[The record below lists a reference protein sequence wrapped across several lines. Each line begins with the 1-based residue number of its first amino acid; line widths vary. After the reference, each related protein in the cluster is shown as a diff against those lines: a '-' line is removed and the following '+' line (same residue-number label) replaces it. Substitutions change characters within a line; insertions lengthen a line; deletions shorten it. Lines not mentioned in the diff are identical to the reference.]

1 MVANQPMVELW
12 NGVDTAAW
20 TTHPERYDTML
31 APFGDAVLDAA
42 RPTPGEKVLDVG
54 CGAGTLTLAAAR
66 AVGPTGTATG
76 VDISRPLLD
85 LAAQRA
91 DQSGSTTAAFEEADA
106 QTAPLEP
113 DIYDVI
119 VSRFGVMFFDDPVAA
134 FSNLRRAARPGGRLA
149 FVCWQ
154 ALGENEWAMVPV
166 LAALP
171 HVGVPEAPAPGAPG
185 PFAFGDR
192 DRILE
197 TLSPA
202 GWADVRIEELRTSIH
217 VGGAAD
223 PDEAVAYYRDDV
235 FGKVLFG
242 RGDEAAQTAALE
254 ELRSAL
260 SERATEAGV
269 FLGAATW
276 IVTAAADGG
285 A

>member
-1 MVANQPMVELW
+1 MTANQPMVELW

-20 TTHPERYDTML
+20 TTHPDRYDTML
-31 APFGDAVLDAA
+31 APFGEAVLDAA
-42 RPTPGEKVLDVG
+42 RPKPGENVLDVG
-54 CGAGTLTLAAAR
+54 CGAGALTLAAAR
-66 AVGPTGTATG
+66 VVGPTGTATG

-91 DQSGSTTAAFEEADA
+91 DQSGLTTAVFDHADA

-113 DIYDVI
+113 DTYDVI

-154 ALGENEWAMVPV
+154 TLGENEWAMVPV

-171 HVGVPEAPAPGAPG
+171 HLGAPEAPAPGAPG

-192 DRILE
+192 DRILD
-197 TLSPA
+197 TLSSA
-202 GWADVRIEELRTSIH
+202 GWTDIRIKEFRTPIH
-217 VGGAAD
+217 VGGAAG
-223 PDEAVAYYRDDV
+223 PDEAVAYYCDDA
-235 FGKVLFG
+235 FGKLLFG
-242 RGDEAAQTAALE
+242 RGDETGKTAALKA
-254 ELRSAL
+254 LRSSL
-260 SERATEAGV
+260 SEHATDAGV
-269 FLGAATW
+269 FLAAATW
-276 IVTAAADGG
+276 IVTAGADGV